1 MEMREAQPYRVAVA
15 SLSGGEEYHS
25 VIFAGQSP
33 PKRLVCASCR
43 TVSATEPRYVSGGGG
58 VLTCRE
64 CAQKRRGRGGQGDV
78 AEDDRSA
85 NDDGRLPPPQP
96 FVHGDA
102 ELLKDSEVR
111 FGMFGCTGFY
121 AVLERAGNYS
131 ATLKHVNHETQ
142 AAKRVLCANA
152 PIGCDF
158 RGKLSILSS
167 HLTFTCPL
175 NIITCRK
182 CGQRI
187 VSRDFYRHVG
197 TSDCNPN
204 ATAPKNMP
212 EKGDPSLVW
221 VPEFI
226 NWTRELVFPRRA
238 QGLAVGTKPANH
250 GAGPAVAVCSAATSN
265 PLNWPGRACR
275 KLKACVSAL
284 QSSLPPCDVQ
294 RGSSVLVGTLL
305 VRFPDC
311 VPLLGSD
318 AGGPRQ
324 VDSPVHSHRV
334 ELFGSDQLVLDGFRL
349 AICALLFYDTTE
361 KVSCGLASMATALT
375 RRVVFE
381 LLAMDVGDENASS
394 HGRRRPSES
403 MIVLTLNG
411 FGGDMSLSLRACD
424 IPGAVRWPESGGWAR
439 VAATEPVEAEVICR
453 DFLAFGV
460 VDMTVELH

>member
-102 ELLKDSEVR
+102 ELLKDSEV
-111 FGMFGCTGFY
+111 
-121 AVLERAGNYS
+121 
-131 ATLKHVNHETQ
+131 
-142 AAKRVLCANA
+142 LCANA

-204 ATAPKNMP
+204 ATTPKNMP

-284 QSSLPPCDVQ
+284 QSSLPPCHVQ

-361 KVSCGLASMATALT
+361 KVSCGLASTATALT

-411 FGGDMSLSLRACD
+411 FGSDMSLSLRACD

-439 VAATEPVEAEVICR
+439 VAATEPVDAEVICR